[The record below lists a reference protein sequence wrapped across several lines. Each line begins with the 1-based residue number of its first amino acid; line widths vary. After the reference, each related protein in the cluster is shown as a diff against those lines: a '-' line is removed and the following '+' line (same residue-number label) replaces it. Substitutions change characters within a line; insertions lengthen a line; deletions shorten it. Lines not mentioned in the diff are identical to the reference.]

1 MTDRTR
7 QRCILLALTGIA
19 AVVFFTGIG
28 WGLPSRTAD
37 RYLFGT
43 VRPWSGEE
51 ILQLAGDRTAD
62 PSRGADVALHPIA
75 DRTHTVV
82 LNETDRQRAEIV
94 RRYRLYTYQPD
105 EASTLMSLAGMNPR
119 AGNFDPKLYQYGGL
133 YIYPVGAALKL
144 ASLSG
149 LIDLKSNVAY
159 YLDHPDAF
167 GRFYV
172 VARITVALWGIA
184 GVWVVFGL
192 TKRLTHGMIFPAL
205 AGLGYVFMPVV
216 VNMSHEAKPH
226 LPGAVLMLLTVG
238 VAEAYV
244 RTGHRKWAIL
254 AGAVAGAAM
263 GMVISSLLAFSIL
276 PVMTMLRRQ
285 TWRQRIL
292 LTLLA
297 VGTGIAVYFLTNPYV
312 AINLVRNRAVLR
324 SNLGNTTNMYHVG
337 GWIGGLQN
345 GFSLLAEGASPGVLV
360 GGIIA
365 LAARC
370 VIPRRVFCRART
382 ADRISEVHQNGPQCG
397 SYKNIARS
405 CSEATTLLLAVPAG
419 LQCIQF
425 MALAAGKPGEYGRFA
440 IFLDV
445 TLLMATMAGLARLA
459 NRFRR
464 HRFAV
469 IAGAALVGS
478 IGIFGGRYLAGFVRD
493 CRPLTSRLIA
503 AAKIRADLDAGAR
516 SIALWA
522 EPAPYSFPPVDLFK
536 YRLLLVPPDLH
547 IRLAESPGDLSIPR
561 TDAPVFP
568 IELSEPQIAAATIPA
583 RSFSIPAISWADR
596 SFCILRGF
604 RDGTSSPPPPAE

>member
-28 WGLPSRTAD
+28 WGLPSRAAD

-360 GGIIA
+360 GGWIA
-365 LAARC
+365 LAAWVVGYRNS
-370 VIPRRVFCRART
+370 
-382 ADRISEVHQNGPQCG
+382 RIRSAGINAAPNEG
-397 SYKNIARS
+397 SQTIA
-405 CSEATTLLLAVPAG
+405 LLLAVPAG

-459 NRFRR
+459 NSFRHH
-464 HRFAV
+464 HRVAV
-469 IAGAALVGS
+469 IAGAILVGS
-478 IGIFGGRYLAGFVRD
+478 IGMFGGRYLAGFVRD

-536 YRLLLVPPDLH
+536 YRLLLVPPDTH
-547 IRLAESPGDLSIPR
+547 IRIAESPGDLSIPR

-568 IELSEPQIAAATIPA
+568 IELSGPQIAAATIPA

>member
-75 DRTHTVV
+75 DRTHTVI

-263 GMVISSLLAFSIL
+263 GMVISSLLAFGIL
-276 PVMTMLRRQ
+276 PVMTLLRRQ

-360 GGIIA
+360 GGWIA
-365 LAARC
+365 LTAWVVGYRNFRIRSTGINAE
-370 VIPRRVFCRART
+370 PNEGGRT
-382 ADRISEVHQNGPQCG
+382 IL
-397 SYKNIARS
+397 
-405 CSEATTLLLAVPAG
+405 LLLAVPAG

-445 TLLMATMAGLARLA
+445 TLWMATMAGLARLA
-459 NRFRR
+459 NGFRH
-464 HRFAV
+464 HRIAV

-568 IELSEPQIAAATIPA
+568 IELSGPQIAAATIPA